1 MPNESLP
8 DYFELLRQM
17 TGMGGGAAMPQGA
30 TAGTAFDPAEIDKK
44 IRELQTVLG
53 WLQVQANAVE
63 LSVKALEYQRDT
75 LAAMR
80 EQNQEFGKLT
90 GDDLARFA
98 AAFDPAQWMKAV
110 MPGTPIQSAPAKPAP
125 RRPNAAGKR
134 VAGTSKKR

>member
-1 MPNESLP
+1 
-8 DYFELLRQM
+8 M
-17 TGMGGGAAMPQGA
+17 TGMGAAVPPGAAAGA
-30 TAGTAFDPAEIDKK
+30 AFDPAEIDKK

-98 AAFDPAQWMKAV
+98 AAFDPAQWMKQI
-110 MPGTPIQSAPAKPAP
+110 MPGAPVTSGKGTGTARKAADSA
-125 RRPNAAGKR
+125 RAG
-134 VAGTSKKR
+134 ASKKRRA